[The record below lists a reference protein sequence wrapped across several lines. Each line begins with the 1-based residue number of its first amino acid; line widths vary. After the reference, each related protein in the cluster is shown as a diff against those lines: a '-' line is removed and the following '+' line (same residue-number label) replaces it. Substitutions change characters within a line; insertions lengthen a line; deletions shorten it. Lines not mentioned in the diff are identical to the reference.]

1 MPAPWERR
9 PRRDLFVTQRLNRG
23 EDAAPTA
30 IYPWQS
36 VPIRGYIISQ
46 RRRAMK
52 TYKNYVNNEWVTAAA
67 TREIINPATGEAIA
81 TVPEASKEDVD
92 RAIAAARTTFDSTDW
107 RDSSKAQMRGR
118 ILFKMADL
126 VRKNM
131 AKLAELETRN
141 TGKPIVE
148 SEFDMNDTA
157 TCFEYNGGLATKY
170 HGETLNVPDNAL
182 NFTLKEPV
190 GVCGLIIPWNYPL
203 MLAAWK
209 LGPAIAAGCT
219 VVLKPAE
226 QTPLTM
232 LEFCKLVQKHIPELP
247 AGVLNVVTGDG
258 PIAGRA
264 LVESPHVEKIAFTGG
279 TDTGKAILRSIGSS
293 HLKKVSLELG
303 GKSPN
308 IYFADADLDAATDGA
323 LFGVFINQGEVCS
336 AGSRVLVQKDIWK
349 KFMDRMKEKT
359 KRIKLG
365 DPLKRDTKMGP
376 LVSEEHQ
383 QKVLSYIELGKQEAK
398 LICGGSSRPGGIATA
413 LRKGFY
419 VEPTI
424 FETDNTT
431 RIAREEIFGPVV
443 ACIPF
448 KDEADAIRIAN
459 DTPYGLAAAVWSR
472 DIFKCLRV
480 VKNLRAGIVWVN
492 SIQPCYVESP
502 WGGYKQSGQGREMS
516 LHGIEEFLETK
527 QVHINLNEAPLGWY

>member
-1 MPAPWERR
+1 
-9 PRRDLFVTQRLNRG
+9 
-23 EDAAPTA
+23 
-30 IYPWQS
+30 
-36 VPIRGYIISQ
+36 
-46 RRRAMK
+46 MK
-52 TYKNYVNNEWVTAAA
+52 TYRNIVNNEWVGGADSRT
-67 TREIINPATGEAIA
+67 IINPATTAPLA
-81 TVPEASKEDVD
+81 VVPEAGKADVE
-92 RAIAAARTTFDSTDW
+92 RAIAAARAAFDNTDW
-107 RDSSKAQMRGR
+107 GDSSKTQMRGR
-118 ILFKMADL
+118 ILFKMAEV
-126 VRKNM
+126 VRKHA
-131 AKLAELETRN
+131 AKLAELETLN

-157 TCFEYNGGLATKY
+157 TCFEYYGGLATKV
-170 HGETLNVPDNAL
+170 HGETLSVPDNAL

-209 LGPAIAAGCT
+209 LAPALAAGCT
-219 VVLKPAE
+219 VVVKPAE
-226 QTPLTM
+226 QTPVTM
-232 LEFCKLVQKHIPELP
+232 LEFCRLVQKHIPELP
-247 AGVLNVVTGDG
+247 PGVFNVITGDG
-258 PIAGRA
+258 PVAGRA
-264 LVESPHVEKIAFTGG
+264 LVESPDVDKVAFTGG
-279 TDTGKAILRSIGSS
+279 TDTGKAILRSIGST

-308 IYFADADLDAATDGA
+308 IYFADADLEAATDGA

-336 AGSRVLVQKDIWK
+336 AGSRVLVQESIWN
-349 KFMDRMKEKT
+349 KFIARMKEKT

-365 DPLKRDTKMGP
+365 DPLKRETKMGP
-376 LVSEEHQ
+376 LVTVEHQ
-383 QKVLSYIELGKQEAK
+383 QKVLDYIDIGKREAK
-398 LICGGSSRPGGIATA
+398 LLMGGGRP
-413 LRKGFY
+413 KGKGYF

-431 RIAREEIFGPVV
+431 KIAREEIFGPVV

-448 KDEADAIRIAN
+448 KDESDALRIAN

-492 SIQPCYVESP
+492 TMQPCYVESP

-527 QVHINLNEAPLGWY
+527 QVHINLNEAGIGWY

>member
-1 MPAPWERR
+1 
-9 PRRDLFVTQRLNRG
+9 
-23 EDAAPTA
+23 
-30 IYPWQS
+30 
-36 VPIRGYIISQ
+36 
-46 RRRAMK
+46 MK
-52 TYKNYVNNEWVTAAA
+52 TYKNYVNNEWVGAAG
-67 TREIINPATGEAIA
+67 TREVVNPATAETIA
-81 TVPEASKEDVD
+81 VVPEAGKEDVD
-92 RAIAAARTTFDSTDW
+92 RAVAAARTAFDNTNW
-107 RDSSKAQMRGR
+107 RDSSKTQQRGR

-126 VRKNM
+126 VRKNAAM
-131 AKLAELETRN
+131 LAELETLN
-141 TGKPIVE
+141 SGKPIVE

-170 HGETLNVPDNAL
+170 HGETFNVPDNAL

-209 LGPAIAAGCT
+209 LGPALAAGCT

-226 QTPLTM
+226 QTPLTL

-247 AGVLNVVTGDG
+247 PGVFNVITGDG
-258 PIAGRA
+258 PNAGRA
-264 LVESPHVEKIAFTGG
+264 LVESAGVDKIAFTGG
-279 TDTGKAILRSIGSS
+279 TDTGKAILRSIGST

-336 AGSRVLVQKDIWK
+336 AGSRVLIQQDIWK
-349 KFMDRMKEKT
+349 KFIDRMKAKT

-376 LVSEEHQ
+376 LVSEEHLE
-383 QKVLSYIELGKQEAK
+383 KVTGYLELGKKEAK
-398 LICGGSSRPGGIATA
+398 LLMGGGRPTG
-413 LRKGFY
+413 KGFF

-424 FETDNTT
+424 FETDNKS

-448 KDEADAIRIAN
+448 KDEADALKIAN

-492 SIQPCYVESP
+492 TMQPCYVESP

-527 QVHINLNEAPLGWY
+527 QVHINLNEAPIGWY